1 MYKQRPRQKEMKETE
16 NKFQIE
22 TEAIQETV
30 QQELFERRTIAIALG
45 LLPKCI
51 KEFEFTVY
59 GKNATA
65 IQFWPSYTREQSE
78 SITVSIPKEHQSKFK
93 FPCAAEL
100 HSRRLKNI
108 LILG

>member
-1 MYKQRPRQKEMKETE
+1 MKETE

-78 SITVSIPKEHQSKFK
+78 SITVSIPKEHQSKFM